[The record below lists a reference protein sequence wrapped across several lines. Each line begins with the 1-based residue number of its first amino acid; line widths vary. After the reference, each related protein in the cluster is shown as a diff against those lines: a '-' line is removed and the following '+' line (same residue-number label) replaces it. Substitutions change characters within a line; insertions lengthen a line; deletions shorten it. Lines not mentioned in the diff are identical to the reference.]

1 MPKHV
6 LSHVM
11 FSESSEFC
19 DVRRRRV
26 GRDDETLPALAGYV
40 RANLTKAAVL

>member
-1 MPKHV
+1 MPKYV

-40 RANLTKAAVL
+40 PGQPHKAAVL